1 MFNLTILTD
10 VKTEYDIEQW
20 ISYLESIALDDPC
33 WLRFFSLLVLVTI
46 FIIGLIGNVLTCTVI
61 YYDKHMHTTTNYY
74 LFDMAVSDLIVSFGI
89 FPEIY
94 LAVTD
99 TYTFGNIACKVH
111 TFFVLLLWNNS
122 ILVMTILAIERYMA
136 VMHPLSS
143 KPIPSLRRVMKVIIC
158 TWIIAIVVTLP
169 ELLATD
175 LITTEKISF
184 CFTVPSPISRIIN
197 GVLAVVTYI
206 IPLTIMLFVYIMIAF
221 KVNISEKV
229 NSKKKIFNHKDNRRK
244 VNKLVGKSLLIL

>member
-1 MFNLTILTD
+1 
-10 VKTEYDIEQW
+10 
-20 ISYLESIALDDPC
+20 
-33 WLRFFSLLVLVTI
+33 
-46 FIIGLIGNVLTCTVI
+46 
-61 YYDKHMHTTTNYY
+61 
-74 LFDMAVSDLIVSFGI
+74 MAVSDLIVSFGI
-89 FPEIY
+89 FLEIY
-94 LAVTD
+94 LVVTD

-143 KPIPSLRRVMKVIIC
+143 KPVPSLRRVMKVIIC

-169 ELLATD
+169 ELLATE
-175 LITTEKISF
+175 LITTEKFSF
-184 CFTVPSPISRIIN
+184 CFTVPSPIARIIN

-229 NSKKKIFNHKDNRRK
+229 NSKKKIFNHKDNRKK
-244 VNKLVGKSLLIL
+244 VNKLIGK